1 MSWTLLKQH
10 IVLKSPLV
18 PLSHSSF
25 PAVFSYRIF
34 NSCSFYYHYYH
45 YHYYK
50 LAVLFS
56 FAQTSPLVLHLT
68 VIFLGCFHWARTEC
82 WYVVRW
88 GFFFFFCEYRLLLG
102 IWKWNPFCHLR
113 RKHDHK
119 HNKETQYLLFISSY
133 FWNKRQKSTT
143 SYCACVSGMFLLRKW
158 KQALEFD
165 YPVTRHWTFNT
176 LTLRIFFRLSMILWT
191 AAQMTCYSSALK
203 ELNRVQY
210 LSALCG
216 IRPLLKRTFLW
227 WPMIRYSFNFRV
239 MDS

>member
-1 MSWTLLKQH
+1 MS
-10 IVLKSPLV
+10 SD
-18 PLSHSSF
+18 
-25 PAVFSYRIF
+25 
-34 NSCSFYYHYYH
+34 
-45 YHYYK
+45 
-50 LAVLFS
+50 
-56 FAQTSPLVLHLT
+56 
-68 VIFLGCFHWARTEC
+68 E
-82 WYVVRW
+82 

-119 HNKETQYLLFISSY
+119 HNKQTQYLLFISSY

-176 LTLRIFFRLSMILWT
+176 FTLRIFFRLSMILWT
-191 AAQMTCYSSALK
+191 AAQMTCDSSALK

-227 WPMIRYSFNFRV
+227 WPMIRYSCNFRV
-239 MDS
+239 MDSYPARLGAPWSVSSSLIVTNNGPFTT